1 MAAATGF
8 AAVRLLRICA
18 APGYRYSKAGIVL
31 TDLVPVARQ
40 PVTFFPT
47 RDLVKS
53 ARAMAALD
61 VINGRFG
68 RGTLRP
74 LASGIAR
81 PWQTQARRV
90 SLRYTTRAGEML
102 VAMAF

>member
-1 MAAATGF
+1 M
-8 AAVRLLRICA
+8 RLLRTCT

-31 TDLVPVARQ
+31 ADLVPMARQ
-40 PVTFFPT
+40 PATFFPT
-47 RDLVKS
+47 RDPVQS

-61 VINGRFG
+61 AINGRFG

-81 PWQTQARRV
+81 PWQTQARQL
-90 SLRYTTRAGEML
+90 SPRYTTRAGEML
-102 VAMAF
+102 VAMAW